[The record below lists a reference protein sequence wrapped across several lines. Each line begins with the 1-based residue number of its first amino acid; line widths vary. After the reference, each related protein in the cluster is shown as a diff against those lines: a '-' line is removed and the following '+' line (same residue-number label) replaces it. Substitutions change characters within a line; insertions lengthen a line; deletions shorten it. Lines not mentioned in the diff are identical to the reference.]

1 MYGPRKRFA
10 GEIIGQRAP
19 WLFAG
24 EAQAAHS
31 AR

>member
-1 MYGPRKRFA
+1 VYGPRKRFA

-24 EAQAAHS
+24 KPQAVHLA
-31 AR
+31 